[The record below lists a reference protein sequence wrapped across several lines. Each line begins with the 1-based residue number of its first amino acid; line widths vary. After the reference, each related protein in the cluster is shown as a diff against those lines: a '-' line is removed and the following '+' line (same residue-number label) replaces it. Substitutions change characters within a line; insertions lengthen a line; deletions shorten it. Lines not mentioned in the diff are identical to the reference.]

1 MTGMLEELLH
11 ISELFDLYGALLTE
25 KQQKCLEL
33 HLFEDFSL
41 SEIAESMGISRQAVY
56 DMLHRSEQTMQDY
69 EAKLGFLAQSRKV
82 QAELA
87 AEEYTVTVGGG
98 MVQLTMTGKHQVT
111 SVKIDPEAV
120 SPDDVEMLE
129 DLLAAAVNE
138 AVRVVGE
145 DSETRLG
152 AVTGG
157 LNVPGLG

>member
-1 MTGMLEELLH
+1 MKARLPQGYGGGSQNMNQIVKQAQKMQEEM
-11 ISELFDLYGALLTE
+11 E
-25 KQQKCLEL
+25 
-33 HLFEDFSL
+33 
-41 SEIAESMGISRQAVY
+41 R
-56 DMLHRSEQTMQDY
+56 
-69 EAKLGFLAQSRKV
+69 V

-87 AEEYTVTVGGG
+87 AEEYTVTAGGG